1 MRPTGRTFGG
11 RDEDNWAGSVDFTGV
26 VRSHVPDPDVAARQ
40 LCRTIGSSDE
50 YVDVHC
56 SVLHPSHS
64 SKFTRS
70 WFRLGLIDF
79 EVAHFVPTQF
89 NKLEFFVS
97 LRRMDTTVDRASMIE
112 RQLASVP
119 QAARP
124 TEQWASVIDRSDR
137 APIFMGLSYR
147 ERVLIAAKRRNLQN
161 LRSISR

>member
-1 MRPTGRTFGG
+1 
-11 RDEDNWAGSVDFTGV
+11 
-26 VRSHVPDPDVAARQ
+26 
-40 LCRTIGSSDE
+40 
-50 YVDVHC
+50 
-56 SVLHPSHS
+56 
-64 SKFTRS
+64 
-70 WFRLGLIDF
+70 
-79 EVAHFVPTQF
+79 VPTQF